1 MMKSIALLSV
11 FLVALS
17 AMANSKVHTGK
28 ALFKIWKFIDHCKK
42 SDDPKSCIKIG
53 MAKKCRENG
62 KFIQEHQMVSAVCE
76 CTNER

>member
-1 MMKSIALLSV
+1 MKSIALLAF

-17 AMANSKVHTGK
+17 AVANCKVHTGK
-28 ALFKIWKFIDHCKK
+28 TLFKVWKFIDHCKK
-42 SDDPKSCIKIG
+42 SNDLKSCMKIG

-62 KFIQEHQMVSAVCE
+62 KFIQEHQMASAVCE